1 MDRIMKQHLEIFRII
16 AAQFYL
22 ENQHHVLI
30 EQSITSVISAKQWF
44 SRVKELIV
52 WSEVLISF
60 LVQCPN
66 DGQHHNPMD

>member
-1 MDRIMKQHLEIFRII
+1 MGRIMQQDLEIFRII

-30 EQSITSVISAKQWF
+30 EQSITCVISARQCF

-52 WSEVLISF
+52 WSDEAVDLIPSSVSWW
-60 LVQCPN
+60 LTETS
-66 DGQHHNPMD
+66 

>member
-1 MDRIMKQHLEIFRII
+1 MGRIMQQDLEIFRII

-30 EQSITSVISAKQWF
+30 EQSITWAISAWQCF

-60 LVQCPN
+60 LVQCLY
-66 DGQHHNPMD
+66 DGQTS